1 MIDDVLIS
9 ALKDKHDSAPRRT
22 KVYKMRR
29 KRIEKYLIYGLIDPI
44 SLMVRYVGLSSS
56 GMERPKSHTQPCLRA
71 AATHCG
77 AWIRSLAL
85 QGLVP
90 LITVLEKCP
99 KEVLSEQECWWIAFG
114 RALGWPLTNLT
125 NGGER
130 TTHTAELRAK
140 MSATRKGKPRKA
152 HTAETRAK
160 MSAARKGRPGKSPSA
175 ETRAKTS
182 AANMGKLSGDRNPAK
197 RPEVRAKISLS
208 SIGIK
213 RLRTAEH
220 NAKIAAAHLGFKHTA
235 ETKARMREKA
245 LKRPSMSAETR
256 AKCSAA
262 SRRRWSLVKGP
273 YVHPAALI
281 KD

>member
-1 MIDDVLIS
+1 
-9 ALKDKHDSAPRRT
+9 
-22 KVYKMRR
+22 MRR
-29 KRIEKYLIYGLIDPI
+29 KRIEKCLIYGLIDPI

-56 GMERPKSHTQPCLRA
+56 GMERPKAHTQPCLRT

-90 LITVLEKCP
+90 SITVLEECP
-99 KEVLSEQECWWIAFG
+99 KEALSAQEGWWIAFG

-140 MSATRKGKPRKA
+140 MSTARKGKPGKSP
-152 HTAETRAK
+152 TEETRAK
-160 MSAARKGRPGKSPSA
+160 ISAWRKGKPGKSPSV
-175 ETRAKTS
+175 ETRAKAS
-182 AANMGKLSGDRNPAK
+182 AANKGKLSGDRNPAK

-220 NAKIAAAHLGFKHTA
+220 NAKIAASYLGFKHTA

-245 LKRPSMSAETR
+245 LKRLSMPAETR

-273 YVHPAALI
+273 YVHLAAII

>member
-9 ALKDKHDSAPRRT
+9 AFKDKHDSAPRRT

-90 LITVLEKCP
+90 L
-99 KEVLSEQECWWIAFG
+99 
-114 RALGWPLTNLT
+114 NY
-125 NGGER
+125 
-130 TTHTAELRAK
+130 
-140 MSATRKGKPRKA
+140 
-152 HTAETRAK
+152 
-160 MSAARKGRPGKSPSA
+160 
-175 ETRAKTS
+175 
-182 AANMGKLSGDRNPAK
+182 
-197 RPEVRAKISLS
+197 
-208 SIGIK
+208 
-213 RLRTAEH
+213 
-220 NAKIAAAHLGFKHTA
+220 TA